1 MKQGHMRRVSLY
13 LSCLILFADIG
24 IISMARQLNL
34 SCLFSRRFVPPQN
47 WLRRYFAIKG
57 DTLLYF
63 SDKGGE
69 LKGSFALA
77 HSEIRIDD
85 EFAKRAHSFTIFS
98 VRFAYLSISISTWAL
113 SFELTL
119 IYTGEGISETSS
131 CKSRA

>member
-1 MKQGHMRRVSLY
+1 M
-13 LSCLILFADIG
+13 
-24 IISMARQLNL
+24 
-34 SCLFSRRFVPPQN
+34 
-47 WLRRYFAIKG
+47 IKG

-98 VRFAYLSISISTWAL
+98 VRFADLSISIPASPFLSLSSTPSSL
-113 SFELTL
+113 VLNFTLTL
-119 IYTGEGISETSS
+119 IYTGKG
-131 CKSRA
+131 